1 MAFANFVAMAVTT
14 SMYEKADESAE
25 VVAQM
30 MLVSGVDALKI
41 AVIIANGDVANNV
54 SSAKKKKKNGYFR
67 ELLIMQHHQFLFGK
81 SLYAHIERC
90 SIKINEIY

>member
-25 VVAQM
+25 VVVQM

-54 SSAKKKKKNGYFR
+54 SSAKKKKKR
-67 ELLIMQHHQFLFGK
+67 EKPWIF
-81 SLYAHIERC
+81 
-90 SIKINEIY
+90 

>member
-25 VVAQM
+25 VVVQM

-54 SSAKKKKKNGYFR
+54 SSAKKKKKRKTMDILGNFW
-67 ELLIMQHHQFLFGK
+67 
-81 SLYAHIERC
+81 LYNIISFYLKNLCVHM
-90 SIKINEIY
+90 

>member
-25 VVAQM
+25 VVVQM

-54 SSAKKKKKNGYFR
+54 SSD
-67 ELLIMQHHQFLFGK
+67 I
-81 SLYAHIERC
+81 C
-90 SIKINEIY
+90 SIRWPTGTQFDKTVNASDADDHNNFEVF

>member
-25 VVAQM
+25 VVVQM

-54 SSAKKKKKNGYFR
+54 SSAKKKKKRKTVDILGNF
-67 ELLIMQHHQFLFGK
+67 LL
-81 SLYAHIERC
+81 C
-90 SIKINEIY
+90 SIISFYLKNLCVHM